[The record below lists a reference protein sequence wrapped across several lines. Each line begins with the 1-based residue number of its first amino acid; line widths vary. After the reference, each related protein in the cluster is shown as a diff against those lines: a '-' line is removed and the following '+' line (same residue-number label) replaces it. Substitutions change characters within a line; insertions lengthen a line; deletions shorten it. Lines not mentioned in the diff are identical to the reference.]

1 MNLEK
6 TKTMIK
12 TLLEEERYIN
22 DTIMMKLLKKG
33 SLDKLIIK
41 IDNTMT
47 ICSCKAIVGKGYFTA
62 EEQFL
67 DILKNRGWQ
76 IVRKTK
82 CLLTNDQAHD
92 LYKPHKDKDF
102 YEDLCKYMISGE
114 CICCSCHKNCE
125 EPIKEMDKLKD
136 LVRNKWGEDEM
147 RNAMHSSDSLE
158 NVNREIKIVFN

>member
-1 MNLEK
+1 MKSLKQYIFEQIENSLEMNGFCILKPGFLE
-6 TKTMIK
+6 
-12 TLLEEERYIN
+12 Y
-22 DTIMMKLLKKG
+22 
-33 SLDKLIIK
+33 
-41 IDNTMT
+41 
-47 ICSCKAIVGKGYFTA
+47 

-67 DILKNRGWQ
+67 DILKNKGWQ

-82 CLLTNDQAHD
+82 CHLTDEQAHE

-125 EPIKEMDKLKD
+125 EPIKEMYKLKD
-136 LVRNKWGEDEM
+136 LIRNKWGEDEM

-158 NVNREIKIVFN
+158 NVNRETKIVFN